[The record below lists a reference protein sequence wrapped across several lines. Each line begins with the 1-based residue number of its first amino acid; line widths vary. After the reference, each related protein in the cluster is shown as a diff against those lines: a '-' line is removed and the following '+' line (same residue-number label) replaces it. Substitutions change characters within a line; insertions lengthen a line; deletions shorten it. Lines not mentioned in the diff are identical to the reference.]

1 MKRCLAIGV
10 GVLCWGLAAWGQGA
24 VTNRPALVCPE
35 PAFNMGQVQPG
46 FRTTHDFIL
55 TNQAAEGAVTITSV
69 RAGCGCLA
77 TRLDTNVV
85 AAGQAARLSVDV
97 SLPGRSGSQ
106 RKAIYLQTDDPLAQ
120 VVRLEVSGTI
130 LSPVDVNPEGVHFG
144 TLGSE
149 GEVEKAVLLTAVG
162 TNRFAVLSV
171 SNAHASFAAVAETVE
186 TGRVYRIRIACK
198 GPRSLGSATDG
209 IQVETDLPGMPTMT
223 IPVAVF
229 TTADIVAAPASLM
242 LLATGTNQPRTYFV
256 TVYSPAGKPFGVTN
270 LVAPGA
276 LGCSL
281 TNMAP
286 GRVRLEV
293 KAGGALTG
301 VDGAVLKLE
310 TDYAS
315 VPVVEIPLRVLTL
328 PTQP

>member
-1 MKRCLAIGV
+1 
-10 GVLCWGLAAWGQGA
+10 
-24 VTNRPALVCPE
+24 VCPE
-35 PAFNMGQVQPG
+35 PAFDIGQVQPG

-69 RAGCGCLA
+69 RAGCGCLT

-85 AAGQAARLSVDV
+85 AAGQAARLTVEI
-97 SLPGRSGSQ
+97 SLPGQRGSP
-106 RKAIYLQTDDPLAQ
+106 RKALYLQTDDPLAQ

-130 LSPVDVNPEGVHFG
+130 LAPVDVNPEGVHFG
-144 TLGSE
+144 TLGSG
-149 GEVEKAVLLTAVG
+149 GEAEKEVRLTAAG
-162 TNRFAVLSV
+162 TNRFTVLSV
-171 SNAHASFAAVAETVE
+171 TNDHATFAAVAETVE
-186 TGRVYRIRIACK
+186 PGRVYRLRIACK
-198 GPRSLGSATDG
+198 APRSLGSATDG
-209 IQVETDLPGMPTMT
+209 IRVMTDHPAMPTVT
-223 IPVAVF
+223 IPVAVY
-229 TTADIVAAPASLM
+229 TAADIVAAPASLM

-256 TVYSPAGKPFGVTN
+256 TIYSPAGKSFGVTH

-276 LGCSL
+276 LGCTL

-310 TDYAS
+310 TDYAP
-315 VPVVEIPLRVLTL
+315 VPAIEIPLRVLTL
-328 PTQP
+328 PQP